1 MVILTLNKM
10 NLKNK
15 KIALGI
21 TGSISAYK
29 ACDLIRRLKEEGADV
44 HCVLTETA
52 LSFITPL
59 TLSTLSGNPVA
70 SKISQEMEHIGNYD
84 LLIVAPATANLI
96 GKAAAGVCDD
106 LLTTII
112 LARKSPVIIAP
123 AMNEAMW
130 LSEILVSN
138 VKKLKEDGFR
148 FVGPEK
154 GRLTIGEGWGRLA
167 DVEKIVQ
174 EAIFVLGVKN
184 RLTGK
189 KILITAGATREAID
203 AVRFISNRSSGRMGH
218 ILAEEALL
226 QCASV
231 TLITT
236 GDIPTS
242 NRIETLYVETALEM
256 RDRVFELFDKCDI
269 FISVAAV
276 SDFRP
281 KERCDKK
288 IKREDGLSLEFVKN
302 PDILKE
308 VSERKGKKML
318 IGFSVDSELDWQ
330 RAEEKLRAKNL
341 DILVLSTTDSFASNR
356 IKPCIIYPD
365 GKREEYLEISK
376 RELAIKLLE
385 KVSSKT
391 EN

>member
-1 MVILTLNKM
+1 M

-21 TGSISAYK
+21 TGSIAAYK

-44 HCVLTETA
+44 HCVLTEIA

-70 SKISQEMEHIGNYD
+70 SKISQDMEHIGDYD
-84 LLIVAPATANLI
+84 LLIIAPATANII
-96 GKAAAGVCDD
+96 GKASAGICDD

-130 LSEILVSN
+130 LSEILQDN
-138 VKKLKEDGFR
+138 VKKLKEEGFR
-148 FVGPEK
+148 FIGPEK
-154 GRLTIGEGWGRLA
+154 GRLTYGEGWGRLA
-167 DVEKIVQ
+167 DIEKIVQ
-174 EAIFVLGVKN
+174 EAILVLSIKD

-203 AVRFISNRSSGRMGH
+203 PVRFISNRSSGKMGH
-218 ILAEEALL
+218 ILAEEALV
-226 QCASV
+226 QGASV

-236 GDIPTS
+236 TDIPVS
-242 NRIETLYVETALEM
+242 SKIKTLYVETACQM
-256 RDRVFELFDKCDI
+256 RDKVIGLFDECSI

-281 KERCDKK
+281 KDKCDKK
-288 IKREDGLSLEFVKN
+288 LKREDGLQVEFVKN

-308 VSERKGKKML
+308 VSERKAEKIL
-318 IGFSVDSELDWQ
+318 VGFSVDKELDWQ
-330 RAEEKLRAKNL
+330 RAEEKLKAKNL
-341 DILVLSTTDSFASNR
+341 DILVFSTTDSFASDR
-356 IKPCIIYPD
+356 IKPYIIYPD
-365 GKREEYLEISK
+365 GKQEEWFEISK
-376 RELAIKLLE
+376 RELAIKLL
-385 KVSSKT
+385 KLL
-391 EN
+391 

>member
-1 MVILTLNKM
+1 M

-21 TGSISAYK
+21 TGSIAAWK
-29 ACDLIRRLKEEGADV
+29 ACYLIRRLKEEEADV

-59 TLSTLSGNPVA
+59 TLSTLSENPVA
-70 SKISQEMEHIGNYD
+70 SNISQEMEHIGDYD
-84 LLIVAPATANLI
+84 LLIIAPATANVI
-96 GKAAAGVCDD
+96 GKAAAGICDD

-130 LSEILVSN
+130 LSPILAGN
-138 VKKLKEDGFR
+138 VKKLKEEGFR
-148 FVGPEK
+148 FIGPEK
-154 GRLTIGEGWGRLA
+154 GKLTVGEGWGRLA
-167 DVEKIVQ
+167 DVEKITK
-174 EAIFVLGVKN
+174 EAIFVLGIKD
-184 RLTGK
+184 RLAGK

-203 AVRFISNRSSGRMGH
+203 TVRFISNRSSGKMGH

-226 QCASV
+226 QEASV

-236 GDIPTS
+236 TDIPTS
-242 NRIETLYVETALEM
+242 SKIKTLYVETACQM
-256 RDRVFELFDKCDI
+256 RDKVFELFNECDI

-281 KERCDKK
+281 KDRCDKK
-288 IKREDGLSLEFVKN
+288 LKREDGLHLEFTKN

-308 VSERKGKKML
+308 VSERKGEKIL

-341 DILVLSTTDSFASNR
+341 DILVFSTTDGFASDR
-356 IKPCIIYPD
+356 IKPWIIYPD
-365 GKREEYLEISK
+365 GKREECLEISK
-376 RELAIKLLE
+376 RQLAIKLLE
-385 KVSSKT
+385 KV
-391 EN
+391 